1 MVDDFITRSK
11 LGPRL
16 DTGCKQKAE
25 KERNE
30 GDNKNLSLE
39 EITANNR
46 EEFGRSARGYVAY
59 LVGATQKLNRFT
71 SDIVR
76 GLGSFDLEVLLV
88 DPVEQAMYCFKQL
101 FSSFRLRGVVD
112 PGEEP
117 VYTEEYLSFIDE
129 LRRLHPDVQQP
140 KLLIADTIEFIS
152 NQEALKTRRRLTRIF
167 RLCCFCLDEPR
178 FSFPGVRFDSARTM
192 IPLAACLTLWHPY
205 SLFSAV
211 FPVDLTLSHLKL
223 PFLGSYIWSRPLV
236 VLAWKAPTVLG
247 TASTIL
253 VNNRLERP

>member
-16 DTGCKQKAE
+16 DIGCKQKAE

-46 EEFGRSARGYVAY
+46 EEFGRSARGYVVY
-59 LVGATQKLNRFT
+59 LVGATHKLSRFT

-101 FSSFRLRGVVD
+101 FSSFRLVGSWTQEKSQCTQKNTFHSSMNYVVSI
-112 PGEEP
+112 P
-117 VYTEEYLSFIDE
+117 VSSSRNYLLPMLSHSYQVK
-129 LRRLHPDVQQP
+129 RLSKPDVASRESFAFVAFAWTNP
-140 KLLIADTIEFIS
+140 GSVSLVSDLIPRGPMILL
-152 NQEALKTRRRLTRIF
+152 QH
-167 RLCCFCLDEPR
+167 
-178 FSFPGVRFDSARTM
+178 V
-192 IPLAACLTLWHPY
+192 
-205 SLFSAV
+205 
-211 FPVDLTLSHLKL
+211 
-223 PFLGSYIWSRPLV
+223 
-236 VLAWKAPTVLG
+236 
-247 TASTIL
+247 
-253 VNNRLERP
+253 

>member
-16 DTGCKQKAE
+16 DIGCKQKAE

-59 LVGATQKLNRFT
+59 LVGATQKLNCFT

-117 VYTEEYLSFIDE
+117 VYTEEYLSIIDE
-129 LRRLHPDVQQP
+129 LRRLHPGVQQP
-140 KLLIADTIEFIS
+140 KLLIADAITFIS
-152 NQEALKTRRRLTRIF
+152 SQEALKTRRRLTRIF
-167 RLCCFCLDEPR
+167 RLCCLCLDEPR
-178 FSFPGVRFDSARTM
+178 FSFPGVRFDSAM
-192 IPLAACLTLWHPY
+192 ILLAACLMLWHPY
-205 SLFSAV
+205 SRFSAA

-223 PFLGSYIWSRPLV
+223 PFLDSYIWSRLLV
-236 VLAWKAPTVLG
+236 VLVWKAPTVLG

-253 VNNRLERP
+253 VGNRLERP